1 MSSIF
6 IGGFLPEAQGPA
18 AYSNL
23 PLGPLQNSASLALQ
37 RRYNN
42 SVEFCDYARSSDDR
56 LDLLT
61 GALLIARDAHPGLSI
76 AAEAARIDELARPLE
91 GRGLPGLPPTVQARL
106 LSDYL
111 YVVCGFH
118 GARADYHDPRNSFL
132 NEVLD
137 RKTGIPITLAVVYIE
152 VARRLGV
159 DALGVGFP
167 GHFLVRLGAR
177 DSGPSASFNEPVIV
191 DPFHHGQ
198 LLDAPALERL
208 LLRAN
213 VRVPLSNEM
222 LEPART
228 RHIVARML
236 MNLRGIYS
244 TRGDSARLLLTLD
257 RLIDLL
263 PDLSS
268 ELLER
273 ARLYEQLGA
282 PGAALSDLSRYLELD
297 PHGDDADHAR
307 KSIQRLSRKNAP
319 IRN

>member
-1 MSSIF
+1 
-6 IGGFLPEAQGPA
+6 
-18 AYSNL
+18 
-23 PLGPLQNSASLALQ
+23 
-37 RRYNN
+37 
-42 SVEFCDYARSSDDR
+42 VEFRDYARCSDDR

-61 GALLIARDAHPGLSI
+61 GALLIARDAHPGLDLG
-76 AAEAARIDELARPLE
+76 AQRARLDDLARPLAKHRLA
-91 GRGLPGLPPTVQARL
+91 GMPPSVQARL

-118 GARADYHDPRNSFL
+118 GAKADYYDPRNSFL

-159 DALGVGFP
+159 EALGVGFP

-177 DSGPSASFNEPVIV
+177 RGDPSADLNEPVIV
-191 DPFHHGQ
+191 DPFNHGR
-198 LLDAPALERL
+198 LLDSAALAG
-208 LLRAN
+208 LLRRTN
-213 VRVPLSNEM
+213 VRAPLSSEM

-236 MNLRGIYS
+236 MNLRGIYAS
-244 TRGDSARLLLTLD
+244 RGDGPRLLLTLD

-263 PDLSS
+263 PDLST

-273 ARLYEQLGA
+273 AKLYEQLGA
-282 PGAALSDLSRYLELD
+282 PGAALADYQRYLELE
-297 PHGDDADHAR
+297 PEGGDVALAR
-307 KSIQRLSRKNAP
+307 KAAERLTRDLKAHGN
-319 IRN
+319 

>member
-1 MSSIF
+1 
-6 IGGFLPEAQGPA
+6 
-18 AYSNL
+18 
-23 PLGPLQNSASLALQ
+23 
-37 RRYNN
+37 
-42 SVEFCDYARSSDDR
+42 VEFREYARSSDDR

-61 GALLIARDAHPGLSI
+61 GALLIARDAHPGLDF
-76 AAEAARIDELARPLE
+76 EQQRARLDELAEPLRHHRLAGMPE
-91 GRGLPGLPPTVQARL
+91 TVQARV

-118 GARADYHDPRNSFL
+118 GAQSDYYDPKNSFL
-132 NEVLD
+132 NDVLD
-137 RKTGIPITLAVVYIE
+137 RKVGIPITLAVVYIE

-177 DSGPSASFNEPVIV
+177 SKDPRTQLNEPVMV
-191 DPFHHGQ
+191 DPFNHG
-198 LLDAPALERL
+198 RL
-208 LLRAN
+208 LGTAALSEILTRTH

-244 TRGDSARLLLTLD
+244 SRGDAARLLLTLD
-257 RLIDLL
+257 RLIDLM
-263 PDLSS
+263 PDMSS

-273 ARLYEQLGA
+273 AKLYEQLGA
-282 PGAALSDLSRYLELD
+282 PSAALADYERYLVLEPD
-297 PHGDDADHAR
+297 STDAPATR
-307 KSIQRLSRKNAP
+307 QAIQRLERAVKTTGN
-319 IRN
+319 

>member
-1 MSSIF
+1 
-6 IGGFLPEAQGPA
+6 
-18 AYSNL
+18 
-23 PLGPLQNSASLALQ
+23 
-37 RRYNN
+37 
-42 SVEFCDYARSSDDR
+42 VEFRDYASDQDDR

-61 GALLIARDAHPGLSI
+61 GALLIARDAHPGLDLG
-76 AAEAARIDELARPLE
+76 AQRARLDELARPLAQH
-91 GRGLPGLPPTVQARL
+91 RLAGLPPTVQARV

-118 GARADYHDPRNSFL
+118 GARSDYYDPRNSFL

-167 GHFLVRLGAR
+167 GHFLVRIGAMSH
-177 DSGPSASFNEPVIV
+177 DLSASLNDPVII
-191 DPFHHGQ
+191 DPFNQGR
-198 LLDAPALERL
+198 LLDNDALGG
-208 LLRAN
+208 LLRQSN
-213 VRVPLSNEM
+213 VRAPLSSDM

-236 MNLRGIYS
+236 MNLRGIYAS
-244 TRGDSARLLLTLD
+244 RGDASRLLLTLD

-268 ELLER
+268 ELIER
-273 ARLYEQLGA
+273 AKLYEQLGA
-282 PGAALSDLSRYLELD
+282 PAAALADYQRYLEVD
-297 PHGDDADHAR
+297 PDGADSISAR
-307 KSIQRLSRKNAP
+307 KSADRLSRKLAAQ
-319 IRN
+319 RN

>member
-1 MSSIF
+1 
-6 IGGFLPEAQGPA
+6 
-18 AYSNL
+18 
-23 PLGPLQNSASLALQ
+23 
-37 RRYNN
+37 
-42 SVEFCDYARSSDDR
+42 VEFGDYARGSDDR

-61 GALLIARDAHPGLSI
+61 GALLIARDAHPGLDFG
-76 AAEAARIDELARPLE
+76 AQRARFDELARPLAAHRLA
-91 GRGLPGLPPTVQARL
+91 GMPPTLQARL

-118 GARADYHDPRNSFL
+118 GAKADYYDPRNSFV

-177 DSGPSASFNEPVIV
+177 SPGPSSELNEPVIV
-191 DPFHHGQ
+191 DPFNQGR
-198 LLDAPALERL
+198 LLDTEALGRL
-208 LLRAN
+208 LRQGN
-213 VRVPLSNEM
+213 VRAPLSSDM

-236 MNLRGIYS
+236 MNLRGIYAS
-244 TRGDSARLLLTLD
+244 RGDGPRLLLTLD

-263 PDLSS
+263 PDLSA

-273 ARLYEQLGA
+273 AKLYEQLGA
-282 PGAALSDLSRYLELD
+282 PGAALADYERYLELD
-297 PHGDDADHAR
+297 ADGSDSVSAR
-307 KSIQRLSRKNAP
+307 KAVQRLSRDLRAG
-319 IRN
+319 RN